1 MYRHKGIPFQA
12 TRILQSPEGA
22 SLRPPGDWLVAGA
35 TDIQKAF
42 CSMRTKNQQ
51 YSRQG
56 TGRQAKKTVGAF
68 LAVKKTMGLVRLCNR
83 SLERVPLLL

>member
-1 MYRHKGIPFQA
+1 GILFQA
-12 TRILQSPEGA
+12 HGILQSPEGA

-56 TGRQAKKTVGAF
+56 TGDRLKKLWARFWQSRKPWG
-68 LAVKKTMGLVRLCNR
+68 
-83 SLERVPLLL
+83 